1 MAMIGVR
8 VVAGAINGSELRV
21 VFSDSVFLTQ
31 SITAPYCVS
40 KSTPSKQSTV
50 SFRTTT
56 NECVLTKS
64 PMVIEIL
71 TRPMTSSGLPFAPT
85 VSSVVLSF
93 LNDCWKVKC
102 RE

>member
-31 SITAPYCVS
+31 SITAPYCVR

-85 VSSVVLSF
+85 VSSVHSQPLPI
-93 LNDCWKVKC
+93 LAQG
-102 RE
+102 